1 MTLKED
7 AINLHRLL
15 RGKIEISSRVSS
27 DNIFENLEEGRG
39 TLSSIYTPGVA
50 YVSKEIQKDK
60 ELAYDYTSKWNNI
73 AIVCDGTRVL
83 GLGDIGPEGALPVM
97 EGKAVLFK
105 TLGNV
110 NAFPLCISI
119 KDKEEIIKFVKA
131 IEPSFGAINIEDIE
145 SPKVLEI
152 VERLQNEMSIPIF
165 HDDRHGTAVITL
177 AALINALRIVQKNSK
192 SVKVVIAGA
201 GSAGYGI
208 FKILSRAG
216 FKEIIIIDRKGAIYD
231 GRDNKGNNG
240 KLSNLESNKQKDSN
254 RDSVILNSFKREIA
268 LNSNPNKVDGNLETA
283 IKDSD
288 IFIGTSGI
296 GNLMNSQMV
305 ESMKKDPIIFA
316 LSNPTPEILPYEA
329 KRAGA
334 RIMATGRSDFPNQIN
349 NAVVFPSIF
358 RALLDLRIRN
368 LDEDILISVSKSIAD
383 LVDIKHLNEEFIIP
397 KINDPRILPVVTN
410 SLKEYIVNQN
420 PSRLEYNP

>member
-15 RGKIEISSRVSS
+15 RGKIEISSRISS

-216 FKEIIIIDRKGAIYD
+216 FKEIIIIDKKGAIYD

-240 KLSNLESNKQKDSN
+240 KLSNLKSNKQKDSN

-316 LSNPTPEILPYEA
+316 LSNPTPEILPDEA

-383 LVDIKHLNEEFIIP
+383 LVDIKHLNEEFIVP

-410 SLKEYIVNQN
+410 SLKEYILNQN
-420 PSRLEYNP
+420 PS